1 MSTFSTILEY
11 ILHSQFQRLLLL
23 LLRPLF
29 MASVVARRRSYCFKD
44 LLQFSSSMSMYP
56 KNGKRDLPLYSLK
69 SLSLFWLSKESVK
82 MSFKE
87 LVMVFLF
94 LLPRLCFQQRECVQK
109 QNKVACPKS
118 TWGVVLCVNEARKK
132 FSFLALQVFF
142 MTWGPPLK
150 LESI

>member
-56 KNGKRDLPLYSLK
+56 SSSSSSKRDLLCAIFSSLDVV
-69 SLSLFWLSKESVK
+69 FGSVK
-82 MSFKE
+82 R
-87 LVMVFLF
+87 V
-94 LLPRLCFQQRECVQK
+94 
-109 QNKVACPKS
+109 
-118 TWGVVLCVNEARKK
+118 
-132 FSFLALQVFF
+132 
-142 MTWGPPLK
+142 
-150 LESI
+150 